1 MFRADDDAART
12 AIPTLVDAGRI
23 EPVAT
28 AADARLWQDAE
39 LASLVENRFHVPLD
53 PLTVTGAE
61 RQAWMQKALAPGE
74 RIVDPRGDS
83 YRAGF
88 WILDR
93 EGRAGTL
100 AIDAVAIGA
109 SFLRLS
115 SLYVFSAAR
124 GRGVAPAALAGVQR
138 AAASA
143 GFSAIRLSTH
153 WTWQPAVRFYLR
165 LGMWACSFKRSIDFA
180 WIDALAPR
188 VIELEDTRA
197 MLWIV
202 NGADRVPLIMASR
215 HGERLEWEESP
226 MAEQS
231 HSERAGIDSLYA
243 RATFAVALAVAGW
256 PLLRS
261 REAFDESRGWD
272 IGGPEVLAY
281 KIAVFEYF
289 DRRHG
294 FGVLTPRIPGLPYDE
309 VAQRFDG
316 E

>member
-1 MFRADDDAART
+1 
-12 AIPTLVDAGRI
+12 
-23 EPVAT
+23 
-28 AADARLWQDAE
+28 
-39 LASLVENRFHVPLD
+39 
-53 PLTVTGAE
+53 
-61 RQAWMQKALAPGE
+61 MQRALAPGE
-74 RIVDPRGDS
+74 RILDPRGDS

-100 AIDAVAIGA
+100 AIETCALGA

-124 GRGVAPAALAGVQR
+124 GRGVAPTALAGVQR
-138 AAASA
+138 VAVGA
-143 GFSAIRLSTH
+143 GFSGIRVSTH
-153 WTWQPAVRFYLR
+153 WTWQPAVRFYLK

-188 VIELEDTRA
+188 AIEIESAKATC
-197 MLWIV
+197 WIV
-202 NGADRVPLIMASR
+202 TGADRVPLIMASR
-215 HGERLEWEESP
+215 HGERLEWDESP
-226 MAEQS
+226 MVEQPRG
-231 HSERAGIDSLYA
+231 ETAGIDSWYA

-261 REAFDESRGWD
+261 RDAFDESRGSD
-272 IGGPEVLAY
+272 IGGPEVLAC
-281 KIAVFEYF
+281 KIAVFEHV

-294 FGVLTPRIPGLPYDE
+294 FEVLTPRIPGLPYDE
-309 VAQRFDG
+309 VAQRFEG